1 MLSINGHCAREACSL
16 PWGDSAFLLQPSP
29 LEDSLS
35 EVPRSN
41 TNAGRPPLSKG
52 PDSDSYIQ
60 VMPDNT
66 TVIVSRGPGGSVKI
80 HKAPPNSNGGLSNV
94 SQGEARPRENT
105 LAGLLLIGGQAT
117 SWRSPHPNA

>member
-1 MLSINGHCAREACSL
+1 MSSGSSPACPV
-16 PWGDSAFLLQPSP
+16 PWGDCMCRLQPSP

-41 TNAGRPPLSKG
+41 TMAGKPPLSMSK
-52 PDSDSYIQ
+52 DSDSYIQ
-60 VMPDNT
+60 IMPDNT

-80 HKAPPNSNGGLSNV
+80 HKALPNSNGGLSNV
-94 SQGEARPRENT
+94 SQGEARPSGNA
-105 LAGLLLIGGQAT
+105 LAGLLLCEGQAT

>member
-1 MLSINGHCAREACSL
+1 MC
-16 PWGDSAFLLQPSP
+16 PLQPSP

-41 TNAGRPPLSKG
+41 TMAGRPPMSRGK
-52 PDSDSYIQ
+52 DSDSYIQ

-80 HKAPPNSNGGLSNV
+80 HKAPPNSGGGLSNV
-94 SQGEARPRENT
+94 SQGEAQPT
-105 LAGLLLIGGQAT
+105 GSAPAGLLLCGGQAT
-117 SWRSPHPNA
+117 TCRRPGPNIRLADCRVRQQPGDLHPHH